1 MDMLIKV
8 SCPAC
13 AEVFAADS
21 AECGH
26 SVNCPSCSSE
36 FQIPLQGEL
45 EVGNIIDDHIIK
57 EFIGKGSM
65 GFVFL
70 AEHLLMNRQVAL
82 KTISPDQLHTEGT
95 VDLFIKEVQ
104 NSAALQ
110 HPNIVTT
117 YNAGCKNNIFFITMQ
132 YVDGHDLSDVVNENK
147 TLDEKGALTL
157 VKEIA
162 QALSYAWNDHNMI
175 HRDIKPENIRCNSKG
190 RYLVMDFGLAM
201 QGGVDDS
208 GYING
213 TPDFMSPEQAT
224 MKEVDFHTDMYSL
237 GLVMIYALSGKRIY
251 QGTPQEVLQMQV
263 SSPIPSLEELAPN
276 KSFSSKIHTII
287 GKMTAKNPDD
297 RYESW
302 EKLMLLLDKAL
313 GSEGSAKAAS
323 KPAPEKKKNAIKANK
338 ATVQHTAAANKT
350 IRRQNSGLGF
360 AIYTFFCF
368 MVLMCYLYY
377 IGRIPDFLNLL

>member
-1 MDMLIKV
+1 MLIKV
-8 SCPAC
+8 SCPSC
-13 AEVFAADS
+13 SEMFAADS

-26 SVNCPSCSSE
+26 TVNCPSCSSE
-36 FQIPLQGEL
+36 FPIPLQESL

-65 GFVFL
+65 GFVYL

-82 KTISPDQLHTEGT
+82 KTISPDQLHAEGT

-132 YVDGHDLSDVVNENK
+132 YVEGSDLSDIVDKEKKLNEK
-147 TLDEKGALTL
+147 KSFQLA
-157 VKEIA
+157 KEIA

-175 HRDIKPENIRCNSKG
+175 HRDIKPENIRYNTKG

-201 QGGVDDS
+201 QGGIDDS

-237 GLVMIYALSGKRIY
+237 GLTMIYALTGKRVF

-263 SSPIPSLEELAPN
+263 SAPIPSLSELAPN
-276 KSFSSKIHTII
+276 QKFSAKIQNII
-287 GKMTAKNPDD
+287 SKMTAKNPSD

-302 EKLMLLLDKAL
+302 EQLISRLDKAL
-313 GSEGSAKAAS
+313 DNDAPQ
-323 KPAPEKKKNAIKANK
+323 KPKKKKNPNAIKANK
-338 ATVQHTAAANKT
+338 ATVQHTQAANKS
-350 IRRQNSGLGF
+350 IRRQSGGMAF
-360 AIYTFFCF
+360 PVYVFFCI
-368 MVLMCYLYY
+368 MVFVSYLYY
-377 IGRIPDFLNLL
+377 IGRIPDFLNLM

>member
-13 AEVFAADS
+13 AEMFAADS

-26 SVNCPSCSSE
+26 TVNCPSCSSE

-65 GFVFL
+65 GLVFL

-82 KTISPDQLHTEGT
+82 KTISPDQLHAEGT

-132 YVDGHDLSDVVNENK
+132 YVDGQDLSDVVTDDH
-147 TLDEKGALTL
+147 TLDETATL
-157 VKEIA
+157 VLAKEIA

-175 HRDIKPENIRCNSKG
+175 HRDIKPENIRYSSKG

-201 QGGVDDS
+201 QGGIDDS

-224 MKEVDFHTDMYSL
+224 MKEVDFRTDMYTL
-237 GLVMIYALSGKRIY
+237 GLVMMYALTGKRVY
-251 QGTPQEVLQMQV
+251 KGTPQEVLQMQV
-263 SSPIPSLEELAPN
+263 SSPIPSLEALSSG
-276 KSFSSKIHTII
+276 KKFSSKMQTII

-302 EKLMLLLDKAL
+302 EKLISLLEKAL
-313 GSEGSAKAAS
+313 DSEGSGKAA
-323 KPAPEKKKNAIKANK
+323 KPAEKKKNAIKANK
-338 ATVQHTAAANKT
+338 ATVQHTAAAHKT
-350 IRRQNSGLGF
+350 LRRQNSGLGF
-360 AIYTFFCF
+360 ALYTFFCI
-368 MVLMCYLYY
+368 MVFLCYLYY
-377 IGRIPDFLNLL
+377 VGRIPDFLNLL